1 MTVAADSACRAGL
14 KSLRHWVCSVS
25 LTIKKRIRAGQSD
38 PPCCRLWIWTVNPCT
53 LFTSVLDY
61 GSIFVIS
68 GGDVLR
74 KTEEIR
80 PLM

>member
-1 MTVAADSACRAGL
+1 MLGWSEIVTPLGMLGIVNNQ
-14 KSLRHWVCSVS
+14 
-25 LTIKKRIRAGQSD
+25 KRIRAGQSD